1 MPRVARPKA
10 AGPVRG
16 TDTWVSGGSNMD
28 MELSA
33 GDKIE
38 DMDTTV
44 DNASEGSKKI
54 PGWMKIGPDGK
65 PIKRKPNLAKRNAMF
80 RKHLQPKTA
89 VMCLNELVSGLKYNT
104 EPLAPIGSFS
114 ATVEVNGSTY
124 RGYGSS
130 KSLAKQAA
138 AEAAL
143 VSFVKPPPAADDKDA
158 VDDTP
163 WKTVASFAL
172 YKLFAEWSEG
182 SSGKPAAPQVVTPA
196 LTGGAVPDLR
206 NYLSE
211 VQYQHAI
218 SKPTSN
224 GANTQPKQQKKTP
237 TLQPAKKIADEHKIN
252 NHPVMVLTQLCPSI
266 KYNLEE
272 HVGPNNAKSFT
283 MSAEVEG
290 NVYSADGPNSKK
302 TKFALAK
309 VILKQVWGVNNV
321 FEAAK

>member
-1 MPRVARPKA
+1 MPRVSRPKA
-10 AGPVRG
+10 AGQVRG
-16 TDTWVSGGSNMD
+16 NETWVSGGNNMD

-33 GDKIE
+33 GDDKIE

-44 DNASEGSKKI
+44 DNTSEGSKKK
-54 PGWMKIGPDGK
+54 PHWLKVGPDGK
-65 PIKRKPNLAKRNAMF
+65 AIRKKADPAKRNAMF

-89 VMCLNELVSGLKYNT
+89 VMCLNELVSGLKYNA

-114 ATVEVNGSTY
+114 ASVEVNGSTY

-130 KSLAKQAA
+130 KALAKQAA

-182 SSGKPAAPQVVTPA
+182 SKPAAPPA
-196 LTGGAVPDLR
+196 PAPSAVPDLR
-206 NYLSE
+206 NYLSDA
-211 VQYQHAI
+211 QQQKP
-218 SKPTSN
+218 SKPTAN
-224 GANTQPKQQKKTP
+224 GTKKQQPAKQQKQAP
-237 TLQPAKKIADEHKIN
+237 VLQPAKKIADEHKIN

-272 HVGPNNAKSFT
+272 KQGANDKEKSFT

-290 NVYSADGPNSKK
+290 NIYSATGPNSKK

-309 VILKQVWGVNNV
+309 VILKQVWGINNV